1 MGDEMKEIIPVF
13 FAVNDNYAPYLGVA
27 IKSML
32 ENLNRKYFCKI
43 HILITELSEKHTEL
57 LKQVVAEYSR
67 HASIVFVDVAREC
80 KKMAGMFHMRDYYS
94 QETYFRFFISPLFP
108 QYDKVVYLDCDIVVT
123 GDVSELYRQELGNN
137 MVAAAVE
144 EVVYV
149 DDDLGF
155 YSEKCLGVPW
165 KEYFGAGILLIN
177 SKLFR
182 EEHVEEQFVE
192 LLKKYK
198 FTVAQDQDY
207 LNVICLGRV
216 KLLNLGWNKTAFE
229 NPEFDDKDLRIVHY
243 KMSWKPW
250 LNDDVYYENYFWKY
264 AETSPFFDE
273 IMEIKRSYTDEE
285 RLRDAIAGKKLLET
299 AVRDATDPDNYLCQM
314 ERNGRRLPVSVFSR
328 FTNQRAVAALMD

>member
-1 MGDEMKEIIPVF
+1 MKEVIPVF

-43 HILITELSEKHTEL
+43 HVLITSLSEEHTEK
-57 LKQVVAEYSR
+57 LKEVVSAYSR
-67 HASIVFVDVAREC
+67 NASIVFVDVAKEC

-108 QYDKVVYLDCDIVVT
+108 EYDKVVYLDCDIVVV
-123 GDVSELYRQELGNN
+123 GDVSELYNQDIGDK

-144 EVVYV
+144 EVVYL

-155 YSEKCLGVPW
+155 YSERCLGVPW
-165 KEYFGAGILLIN
+165 KEYFGAGILVIN

-182 EEHVEEQFVE
+182 EERVEEQFVD
-192 LLKKYK
+192 LLRKYK

-207 LNVICLGRV
+207 LNVICLERV
-216 KLLNLGWNKTAFE
+216 HLLNLGWNKTAFV
-229 NPEFDDKDLRIVHY
+229 NQDFNDNDLKIVHY

-250 LNDDVYYENYFWKY
+250 LNDDVTYENYFWKY
-264 AETSPFFDE
+264 AESSPFFDE
-273 IMEIKRSYTDEE
+273 IMEVKRTYTDDE
-285 RLRDAIAGKKLLET
+285 RVRDAVAGKKLLET
-299 AVRDATDPDNYLCQM
+299 AVHDAEDPDNYLCQM

-328 FTNQRAVAALMD
+328 FTNPRAVEALSE

>member
-1 MGDEMKEIIPVF
+1 MKEIIPVF

-32 ENLNRKYFCKI
+32 ENLNRKCFCKI
-43 HILITELSEKHTEL
+43 HILITELSERHVEL
-57 LKQVVAEYSR
+57 LKEVVAEYSR

-94 QETYFRFFISPLFP
+94 KETYFRFFISPLFP
-108 QYDKVVYLDCDIVVT
+108 EYDKVVYLDCDIIVT

-229 NPEFDDKDLRIVHY
+229 NSDF
-243 KMSWKPW
+243 
-250 LNDDVYYENYFWKY
+250 DDVYYENYFWKY
-264 AETSPFFDE
+264 AESSPFFGE

-328 FTNQRAVAALMD
+328 FTNQRAVDGLMAR